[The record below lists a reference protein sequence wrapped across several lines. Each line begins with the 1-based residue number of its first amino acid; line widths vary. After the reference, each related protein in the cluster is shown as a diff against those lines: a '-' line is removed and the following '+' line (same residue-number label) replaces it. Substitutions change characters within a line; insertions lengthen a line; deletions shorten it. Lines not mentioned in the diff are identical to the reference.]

1 MASAQ
6 EIQYIIKARDEAT
19 AIFQNMGA
27 AGTQAA
33 NDLSKAFDLAT
44 VATTKNSDAVQ
55 KSQSFYQAHRAELRE
70 HSFYMREGKAA
81 IDALSFGFLALMGSQ
96 DNASEST
103 KKMNKSLMEGFA
115 AFQGINFLMMSMGAG
130 PWGMAAAAI
139 AGVGTAIYGVI
150 SSSKEAVPT
159 LEEQRKKV
167 EEVWKE
173 YDEWEKRLHGT
184 EEANKAVTQLNLQ
197 LTNEKITAIINKIK
211 AIEILKNTLT
221 PTARVANGI
230 LGFLGL
236 NQSEKELDDLNK
248 QLKSLEVTQAALL
261 SASNEVKPKGKFIS
275 PQDAAKEAKKLE
287 DAKYKAKLDAFEENA
302 ALYDE
307 QVDVQYNKEVKEN
320 EDKAKAIEKIDKD
333 LYSKGKELAKQNYL
347 DEARVVNDWEKSI
360 VNDANATEE
369 QKTRAMEIGAQERDN
384 IVQKELKKEQKAWV
398 DNNKE
403 ILNGVDS
410 FYNNLAKTLE
420 AGHVTW
426 NAVWQDMKKVAI
438 DMLVKEGEQLLQQ
451 TIINAAVSETSLAA
465 SVAATDTAMA
475 AIAAAAAPAAALVS
489 IASWGGADAAAL
501 AALTAT
507 MAATQAMAVVPKFAK
522 GGNFT
527 VPPGYSNDS
536 YPMLVSSG
544 EKVNV
549 TPANQSGGGATV
561 HVHINAPGTTVE
573 MVRQAVIE
581 GLRQTGMKVDKYLV
595 DNRRNIILGSV

>member
-1 MASAQ
+1 MANSHIPLAERMRPNSLDEFIGQEHLVGKGKALEQMIKSGKAHSILFWGPPGVGKTTLAQIIAHSLNIQFFTLSAIDSGVKDVRTVIDMARKSGHALLFID
-6 EIQYIIKARDEAT
+6 EIHRFNKAQQDSLLGAVEKGIIT
-19 AIFQNMGA
+19 LIG
-27 AGTQAA
+27 
-33 NDLSKAFDLAT
+33 
-44 VATTKNSDAVQ
+44 ATTENP
-55 KSQSFYQAHRAELRE
+55 SFE
-70 HSFYMREGKAA
+70 
-81 IDALSFGFLALMGSQ
+81 
-96 DNASEST
+96 
-103 KKMNKSLMEGFA
+103 
-115 AFQGINFLMMSMGAG
+115 
-130 PWGMAAAAI
+130 
-139 AGVGTAIYGVI
+139 VI
-150 SSSKEAVPT
+150 S
-159 LEEQRKKV
+159 
-167 EEVWKE
+167 
-173 YDEWEKRLHGT
+173 
-184 EEANKAVTQLNLQ
+184 
-197 LTNEKITAIINKIK
+197 
-211 AIEILKNTLT
+211 
-221 PTARVANGI
+221 
-230 LGFLGL
+230 
-236 NQSEKELDDLNK
+236 
-248 QLKSLEVTQAALL
+248 ALL
-261 SASNEVKPKGKFIS
+261 SRCQVFI
-275 PQDAAKEAKKLE
+275 LH
-287 DAKYKAKLDAFEENA
+287 
-302 ALYDE
+302 
-307 QVDVQYNKEVKEN
+307 
-320 EDKAKAIEKIDKD
+320 
-333 LYSKGKELAKQNYL
+333 
-347 DEARVVNDWEKSI
+347 
-360 VNDANATEE
+360 ANATEE